1 MYGIVLLVLAK
12 LSINLSIYEFG
23 PNDVE
28 IEDVL
33 YMEIQILNLLLSRVQ
48 FGSSRMSSG

>member
-1 MYGIVLLVLAK
+1 MNWTK
-12 LSINLSIYEFG
+12 LSINLSIYESG

-33 YMEIQILNLLLSRVQ
+33 YMEIQILNLLSQKLANL
-48 FGSSRMSSG
+48 

>member
-1 MYGIVLLVLAK
+1 MTK
-12 LSINLSIYEFG
+12 LSINLSIYESG

-33 YMEIQILNLLLSRVQ
+33 YMEIQILNLVQ
-48 FGSSRMSSG
+48 VSSVDFNLISDREITR